1 MTEGAEVIHLDPANS
16 SAAGAVPAPD
26 FSESIRLIQKW
37 RKILAIRWL
46 ALFALLGAVAI
57 WGLTAIEPDAWRFGA
72 ACGYSL
78 GVLCPTFLLYFMR
91 SD

>member
-1 MTEGAEVIHLDPANS
+1 MTGDAEVIHLAAPGAEPA
-16 SAAGAVPAPD
+16 AAQPD

-72 ACGYSL
+72 ACGYSI